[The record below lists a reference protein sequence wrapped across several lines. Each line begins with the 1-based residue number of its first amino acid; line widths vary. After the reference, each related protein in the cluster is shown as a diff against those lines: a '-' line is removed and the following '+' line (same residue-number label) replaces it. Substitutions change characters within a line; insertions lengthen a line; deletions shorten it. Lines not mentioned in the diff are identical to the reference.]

1 MKKNSRTSSLASIL
15 LIACVLELASA
26 QTYAQVAEND
36 FTYNIGGSGF
46 NGAVNA
52 SALQADGKLIVGGAF
67 TSFNGKVNSS
77 GSVVT
82 TTRNYI
88 ARLNTDGTL
97 DNTFDPGTG
106 LGAAV
111 LSLAI
116 QPSDGKIIVGGSFA
130 AGVAR
135 LNTTGTVDGTF
146 ALTGTGLNGYVQMV
160 ALQTDEK
167 VIIGGTFTTYNTST
181 TRNRIARLNTSGTL
195 DTGFDP
201 GTGLNGLPRACAI
214 QSDGKIIVVGGSSG
228 FSSYNGTSR
237 DNIVRVESNGTI
249 DNTFVPPAN
258 LLAYLFD
265 VKIQSDGKSVITGR
279 YNGNINSIFNGV
291 ARLNTNGAIDNTFTP
306 VFFTGGLA
314 LAIQS
319 DGKIVIGGIGF
330 GTSGLTQGIRRLT
343 TAGVS
348 DSFMV
353 GPSKGFEPPADS
365 EIRTIAIQ
373 SDGRIITGGTG
384 FTSFNGIGRTTIARI
399 TTCSS
404 VSITTQPTSATTCA
418 TNNATFAVVAS
429 GTGLTYKWQVNSAAL
444 GVGLYTDI
452 TDAGVYTGA
461 TTTTLNITGATV
473 GMNGYYY
480 RCLVSDGACTTTSF
494 STTLTVHPTPV
505 INTPPT
511 DKTKCNN
518 EIPTFTVAGTN
529 LSTFQWQEDRGTGF
543 TNLANGSANGVG
555 YSGVTTATLSVL
567 GPSVSYTGY
576 KYRCIVG
583 PLSGSCSPSVISSEA
598 ALTITASPVV
608 TTQPVT
614 GSVCNAGNA
623 VFQVAATGS
632 GLTYQWQVKVPAGSF
647 TNISNGGIYSGA
659 LTSQLTLTGA
669 TISENN
675 NQYLCIITGSNTC
688 SATSNAVVLSI
699 YNPPSISTHPA
710 NSTKCAGTN
719 TTFTVV
725 VTSPPAGLT
734 YQWQE
739 KVGSGSFT
747 NMTNGGVY
755 STVTAATLTLTG
767 VTAGMNGNKY
777 RCVVG
782 TCATP
787 VVSFEADLIVDSP
800 PVITLPPVFS
810 TICAG
815 MSTTFITNATGLGVT
830 FQWQKNT
837 GSGSGT
843 FNNVVNGGI
852 YSGATTA
859 ALTLTNVSIGET
871 NFHYRC
877 VITASGICT
886 GVNTSGAL
894 LTVRAVPEF
903 STQPVNKTVCE
914 GLTTSFSTSVI
925 FSGAPNYQWQV
936 SEAASAFTDLTANV
950 SLYPNG
956 VNSSSLAVSPT
967 FSMNGNKYRV
977 RVGDCQPLVFS
988 NEVTLT
994 VNQAPAITAQPINK
1008 TICKGET
1015 ATFSVTAT
1023 GSDLTYQWVGPIGG
1037 NTSTWTLNN
1046 VPPSLTGSKIYCI
1059 VRGATGCAQVQS
1071 TEATLTVN
1079 NLVITTQPTAVNPFC
1094 PGGNVSYSIVGE
1106 GASLTYQWQ
1115 EDNKSGTFTDI
1126 TNGGMY
1132 AGATTNKLDLTS
1144 VPFTMSGYKYRCVV
1158 KGSCGEL
1165 NSNPVNLSLFPTP
1178 AKPIIIVSTS
1188 NPEAPVLTASGEGF
1202 KWYKNGT
1209 LVSSSSSLTATG
1221 EGSYTVIITSNGCES
1236 AASEAVAIVITGDQ
1250 ENILKSS
1257 IQVYPN
1263 PASDRITFSLGGFE
1277 KDKPVYISIVDM
1289 QGRVMEKTSGLGQ
1302 REVSIDIRSYAG
1314 GKYIAWLQ
1322 QRTTKVAR
1330 QFIKTEK

>member
-1 MKKNSRTSSLASIL
+1 MKRIFQIIRAVKALLLMGLLAMASLFAG
-15 LIACVLELASA
+15 
-26 QTYAQVAEND
+26 AQVAEND
-36 FTYNIGGSGF
+36 FSYNLGGTGF

-116 QPSDGKIIVGGSFA
+116 QPSDGKIVVAGSFA

-160 ALQTDEK
+160 TLQADEK
-167 VIIGGTFTTYNTST
+167 MIIGGTFTTYNTST
-181 TRNRIARLNTSGTL
+181 TRNRIARLNTVGTL
-195 DTGFDP
+195 DVGFDP

-228 FSSYNGTSR
+228 FSTYNGTSR
-237 DNIVRVESNGTI
+237 DNIVRIESNGAI
-249 DNTFVPPAN
+249 DNTFTPPAS
-258 LLAYLFD
+258 LFAYLFD

-291 ARLNTNGAIDNTFTP
+291 ARLNTTGAIDNTFTSS
-306 VFFTGGLA
+306 FFTGGLA

-330 GTSGLTQGIRRLT
+330 GTSGLAQGIRRLT
-343 TAGVS
+343 TAGAS

-373 SDGRIITGGTG
+373 SDGRIIAGGTG
-384 FTSFNGIGRTTIARI
+384 FTSFNGIGRATIARI

-404 VSITTQPTSATTCA
+404 VSITTQPASATTCA

-461 TTTTLNITGATV
+461 TTNTLTITNATI
-473 GMNGYYY
+473 GLNQYYY
-480 RCLVSDGACTTTSF
+480 RCLVTDASCTSTSNVAL
-494 STTLTVHPTPV
+494 LTVNALPV
-505 INTPPT
+505 INTQPLPSMVCENA
-511 DKTKCNN
+511 DA
-518 EIPTFTVAGTN
+518 TFTIAATN
-529 LSTFQWQEDRGTGF
+529 PASYQWQQDTG
-543 TNLANGSANGVG
+543 
-555 YSGVTTATLSVL
+555 SGFVNVTTNGNSATLTLVGVL
-567 GPSVSYTGY
+567 ASFNGH
-576 KYRCIVG
+576 KYRCV
-583 PLSGSCSPSVISSEA
+583 LGSCSPAIISSEVV
-598 ALTITASPVV
+598 LTVNTSPII
-608 TTQPVT
+608 TTQPLAAIICT
-614 GSVCNAGNA
+614 GGNA
-623 VFQVAATGS
+623 QFSVIATNAS
-632 GLTYQWQVKVPAGSF
+632 TYQWQEKIGAGAF
-647 TNISNGGIYSGA
+647 ANITNGGIYGGA
-659 LTSQLTLTGA
+659 TTNSLVLTGA
-669 TISENN
+669 TTTQNS
-675 NQYLCIITGSNTC
+675 NQYRCIITGANTC
-688 SATSNAVVLSI
+688 TSTSAAVFLNV
-699 YNPPSISTHPA
+699 YATPVISTHPA
-710 NSTKCAGTN
+710 NSTKCAASN
-719 TTFTVV
+719 TTFTVA

-747 NMTNGGVY
+747 NLTNGGVY
-755 STVTAATLTLTG
+755 STVSAATLTLTG

-782 TCATP
+782 ACATP

-800 PVITLPPVFS
+800 PVITLQPLAS
-810 TICAG
+810 AICAG
-815 MSTTFITNATGLGVT
+815 MATTFTTNASGLGVT

-852 YSGATTA
+852 YSGATTE

-956 VNSSSLAVSPT
+956 VNSASLAVSPT

-994 VNQAPAITAQPINK
+994 VNQAPAITAQPINN

-1037 NTSTWTLNN
+1037 SNTSTLTLNN

-1059 VRGATGCAQVQS
+1059 VKGATGCAQVQS

-1144 VPFTMSGYKYRCVV
+1144 VPFTMSGFRYRCLV
-1158 KGSCGEL
+1158 KGLCGEL
-1165 NSNPVNLSLFPTP
+1165 NSSAVNLSLSPTP
-1178 AKPIIIVSTS
+1178 AKPVINVNTS
-1188 NPEAPVLTASGEGF
+1188 NPESPVLTAPNGDGF
-1202 KWYKNGT
+1202 KWYKNGA
-1209 LVSSSSSLTATG
+1209 LVSSSSSLSVTS
-1221 EGSYTVIITSNGCES
+1221 EGSYTVIVSLNGC
-1236 AASEAVAIVITGDQ
+1236 ASVVSDPAAIVITGDQ
-1250 ENILKSS
+1250 ESLLKSPV
-1257 IQVYPN
+1257 QVYPN
-1263 PASDRITFSLGGFE
+1263 PSSNHITLLLGGFE
-1277 KDKPVYISIVDM
+1277 KDKPVSISIVDM

-1302 REVSIDIRSYAG
+1302 REISIDIRNYTT

-1330 QFIKTEK
+1330 QFIKNDK